1 MIRCITLLTTMLL
14 LTVSCSGASDT
25 ETTQVATDVATPTE
39 VPFTPTITSASTLNS
54 SLTPTLVPN
63 IEIINYSGFSKQAI
77 KKWVALAESKMKSRE
92 SRIFAFIYPVGKMK
106 TPEKRIRSDYANRV
120 FREHDVL
127 LSKDEIESILG
138 EIERWFEGD
147 PCLDSEDKRQYLSDY
162 KTWLEQGGDTSTM
175 HPACER
181 TRIVAM
187 AITESMR
194 DHETIEDLQSFL
206 FHEFYHAFQQDVE
219 MEGECSRKRNE
230 AGENSNS
237 VWMNEGGAHYF
248 ATALAAEL
256 HGKTNYRSQILE
268 IASLA
273 LKRKGDSERMGHDT
287 EPDKW
292 GAAALSL
299 MIELNMITEE
309 SILNGSLFHECAR
322 ELEFDHTSAEIQQVK
337 NSWYLIENNS
347 GIFQFKEE
355 ALTK

>member
-1 MIRCITLLTTMLL
+1 MIRYIALLTTMLL

-25 ETTQVATDVATPTE
+25 KTAQVATLALTPTE
-39 VPFTPTITSASTLNS
+39 VAPTPTATSAPTLNS

-63 IEIINYSGFSKQAI
+63 IEIVNYSGFSKQAI
-77 KKWVALAESKMKSRE
+77 EEWVALAESKMKNRK
-92 SRIFAFIYPVGKMK
+92 SRIFAFIYPVGKLK
-106 TPEKRIRSDYANRV
+106 TPEKRIRSDYADRV
-120 FREHDVL
+120 FQEHDVL

-147 PCLDSEDKRQYLSDY
+147 PCLDSKDKRQYLSDY
-162 KTWLEQGGDTSTM
+162 RIWLEQGANTGTM
-175 HPACER
+175 HAACER

-187 AITESMR
+187 AVTEYMR
-194 DHETIEDLQSFL
+194 DYETIEDFQIFL
-206 FHEFYHAFQQDVE
+206 FHEFYHAFQQDLE
-219 MEGECSRKRNE
+219 MEGECSRKRDE
-230 AGENSNS
+230 AGENENS
-237 VWMNEGGAHYF
+237 VWMSEGGAHYF
-248 ATALAAEL
+248 ATALAAEF
-256 HGKTNYRSQILE
+256 HGETNYRSQILE

-273 LKRKGDSERMGHDT
+273 FERAGDSERLGHDT

-299 MIELNMITEE
+299 MVEHNMITEE

-322 ELEFDHTSAEIQQVK
+322 ELEFDHTSAEIQRVK
-337 NSWYLIENNS
+337 NSWYLIEINN

>member
-1 MIRCITLLTTMLL
+1 MIRYIALLIVTLL
-14 LTVSCSGASDT
+14 LTVSCSNGSDT
-25 ETTQVATDVATPTE
+25 DTVQVATSTPT
-39 VPFTPTITSASTLNS
+39 FI
-54 SLTPTLVPN
+54 LVPN
-63 IEIINYSGFSKQAI
+63 IEIVNYSRFQTEEIEKL
-77 KKWVALAESKMKSRE
+77 VAVAESKMKSRE
-92 SRIFAFIYPVGKMK
+92 SRVFAFIYPVGKMK
-106 TPEKRIRSDYANRV
+106 TPETRIRSDYADRV
-120 FREHDVL
+120 FSQYDVL
-127 LSKDEIESILG
+127 LSKAEIEYILG

-147 PCLDSEDKRQYLSDY
+147 PCLNRDDKGNLARIYLSDY
-162 KTWLEQGGDTSTM
+162 RTWLEQGGNTGTM
-175 HPACER
+175 HSPCER

-187 AITESMR
+187 AITEYMR
-194 DHETIEDLQSFL
+194 EHETTEDFQNFL

-219 MEGECSRKRNE
+219 MEGECRRKRDE
-230 AGENSNS
+230 AGENSNT
-237 VWMNEGGAHYF
+237 VWMYEGGAHYF
-248 ATALAAEL
+248 GTALAAEL

-273 LKRKGDSERMGHDT
+273 FKRKGDSERMSHDT

-337 NSWYLIENNS
+337 NSWYLIETNS